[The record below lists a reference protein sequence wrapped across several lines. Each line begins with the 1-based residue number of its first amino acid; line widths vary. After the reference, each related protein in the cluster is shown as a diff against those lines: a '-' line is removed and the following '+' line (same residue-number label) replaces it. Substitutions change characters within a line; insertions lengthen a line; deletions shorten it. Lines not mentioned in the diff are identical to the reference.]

1 MEKEIV
7 KNVPV
12 LFQTLKN
19 YNIDDSRFSK
29 VKIWLMHLGE
39 NLNGSVFTK
48 GAVEQAIHT
57 LANTPIMGYFNSNS
71 NDFEGHEIDLI
82 EDEHGLRLKNKTV
95 PYGVIPEFNNAQFED
110 RVGDDGV
117 TRTYLTVEGLLWN
130 KWEDAVDVINSK
142 GGLTGQSME
151 ITDFDGTFTNEGMFE
166 FTRFK
171 FDGACLLG
179 DAVEPAMKNS
189 TVEVAFSNKTS
200 ETIIQEKLAA
210 FAKSIGEGGTILEE
224 NKVDDKF
231 EEENTEEAPVE
242 PDTKEEPDETEPPVE
257 PIPDETEEVD
267 PEPEPEPEPEP
278 DPEPVITTKQE
289 SVIENSVPF
298 DTERR
303 ETQELPKGEEKVE
316 VEGVDGFDTVQY
328 EITLHDGVEHSRS
341 ELSRET
347 TPPVTEVILVGIAEE
362 DDEVIIK
369 EEELNKARQKSK
381 EDAALAEPP
390 LTRITIGENVYT
402 VEEAAEIMEKYFSL
416 IEKLHKEEIDA
427 LFSEHAESLS
437 DDELASIKEDAYS
450 KSKEEVETAI
460 YAVIGRKAFSNK
472 SEKPAKNLFSAVKV
486 NKDNTVSE
494 PYGGILS
501 KYKK

>member
-1 MEKEIV
+1 MEQKIV

-48 GAVEQAIHT
+48 EAVEQSIHT

-95 PYGVIPEFNNAQFED
+95 PYGVIPEFNKAQFED

-130 KWEDAVDVINSK
+130 KWEDAVNVINSK

-151 ITDFDGTFTNEGMFE
+151 ITDFDGAFTDEGMFK

-231 EEENTEEAPVE
+231 EEENTEETPVE
-242 PDTKEEPDETEPPVE
+242 PEESDATDNPDETDPPVE
-257 PIPDETEEVD
+257 ETTEDPAPEEPEEEPEEEVEEPSEPEQEPEEEPTPDPEPEPEPEPVD
-267 PEPEPEPEPEP
+267 PEPEPEPEEEPE
-278 DPEPVITTKQE
+278 DSPEEEPEE
-289 SVIENSVPF
+289 SDKE
-298 DTERR
+298 DG
-303 ETQELPKGEEKVE
+303 LKV
-316 VEGVDGFDTVQY
+316 V
-328 EITLHDGVEHSRS
+328 
-341 ELSRET
+341 
-347 TPPVTEVILVGIAEE
+347 
-362 DDEVIIK
+362 K
-369 EEELNKARQKSK
+369 EEELVEARKKSK
-381 EDAALAEPP
+381 ADAALAEPT

-460 YAVIGRKAFSNK
+460 YAVIGRKAFSSK

>member
-39 NLNGSVFTK
+39 NLNGSVFTR

-71 NDFEGHEIDLI
+71 SDFEGHEIDLI
-82 EDEHGLRLKNKTV
+82 EDEHGLRLKNRTV
-95 PYGVIPEFNNAQFED
+95 PYGVIPEFNQAQFED

-130 KWEDAVDVINSK
+130 KWEDAVNVINSK

-151 ITDFDGTFTNEGMFE
+151 ITDFDGTFTDDDLFE

-210 FAKSIGEGGTILEE
+210 FAKSIGEGGTILEKDE
-224 NKVDDKF
+224 IKDKF
-231 EEENTEEAPVE
+231 EDENTEETPVE
-242 PDTKEEPDETEPPVE
+242 PEEPENTEEPDETEPPVE
-257 PIPDETEEVD
+257 EAPEEPNPDETKEED
-267 PEPEPEPEPEP
+267 TEEPSEPETKPEEPEEEPE
-278 DPEPVITTKQE
+278 E
-289 SVIENSVPF
+289 SNES
-298 DTERR
+298 
-303 ETQELPKGEEKVE
+303 
-316 VEGVDGFDTVQY
+316 
-328 EITLHDGVEHSRS
+328 
-341 ELSRET
+341 
-347 TPPVTEVILVGIAEE
+347 EE
-362 DDEVIIK
+362 DDEIVVK
-369 EEELNKARQKSK
+369 EEELNEARQKSK
-381 EDAALAEPP
+381 EDAASAEPP
-390 LTRITIGENVYT
+390 ITRITIGENVYS

-427 LFSEHAESLS
+427 LFAEHAESLS
-437 DDELASIKEDAYS
+437 EDELKSIKEDAYS
-450 KSKEEVETAI
+450 KTKDEVETAI
-460 YAVIGRKAFSNK
+460 YAVIGRKAFSSK
-472 SEKPAKNLFSAVKV
+472 VEKPAKNLFSAVKV
-486 NKDNTVSE
+486 NKDKTVSE

>member
-1 MEKEIV
+1 MEKAIV
-7 KNVPV
+7 RNVPV
-12 LFQTLKN
+12 LYQTLKN

-48 GAVEQAIHT
+48 ESVEQAVHT

-130 KWEDAVDVINSK
+130 KWEDAVNVINSK

-151 ITDFDGTFTNEGMFE
+151 ITDFDGAFTDEGMFK

-179 DAVEPAMKNS
+179 DAVEPAMKSS

-231 EEENTEEAPVE
+231 EEENTEETPVE
-242 PDTKEEPDETEPPVE
+242 PEESEVTDNPDETDSPVE
-257 PIPDETEEVD
+257 EPVEEPKEEVEEPSEPEEEKEEEPTPD
-267 PEPEPEPEPEP
+267 PEPETEPEP
-278 DPEPVITTKQE
+278 DKEPEDSPKEEPEE
-289 SVIENSVPF
+289 S
-298 DTERR
+298 D
-303 ETQELPKGEEKVE
+303 
-316 VEGVDGFDTVQY
+316 
-328 EITLHDGVEHSRS
+328 
-341 ELSRET
+341 
-347 TPPVTEVILVGIAEE
+347 EE
-362 DDEVIIK
+362 DSLEVVK
-369 EEELNKARQKSK
+369 EEELTEARKKSK

-402 VEEAAEIMEKYFSL
+402 VEEAAEIMENYFSL

-437 DDELASIKEDAYS
+437 DDELVSIKEDAYS

-460 YAVIGRKAFSNK
+460 YAVIGRKAFSSK

>member
-1 MEKEIV
+1 MEKEII

-48 GAVEQAIHT
+48 GAVEQSIHT

-82 EDEHGLRLKNKTV
+82 EDENGLRLKNKTV

-110 RVGDDGV
+110 RVADDGV

-130 KWEDAVDVINSK
+130 KWEDAVNVINSK

-151 ITDFDGTFTNEGMFE
+151 ITDFDGTFTNEGLFE

-179 DAVEPAMKNS
+179 DVVEPAMKNS

-231 EEENTEEAPVE
+231 EEENTEETPVE
-242 PDTKEEPDETEPPVE
+242 PEESDATDNPDETDPPVE
-257 PIPDETEEVD
+257 ETTENPAPEEPEEEVEEPSEPEQEPEEEPTPDPEPEPEPEPVD
-267 PEPEPEPEPEP
+267 PEPEPEPEDSPEEE
-278 DPEPVITTKQE
+278 PEEEPEE
-289 SVIENSVPF
+289 S
-298 DTERR
+298 D
-303 ETQELPKGEEKVE
+303 
-316 VEGVDGFDTVQY
+316 
-328 EITLHDGVEHSRS
+328 
-341 ELSRET
+341 
-347 TPPVTEVILVGIAEE
+347 EE
-362 DDEVIIK
+362 DSIKVVK
-369 EEELNKARQKSK
+369 EEEITEARKKSK
-381 EDAALAEPP
+381 EDAALAEPT

-437 DDELASIKEDAYS
+437 DDELTSIKEDAYS

-460 YAVIGRKAFSNK
+460 YAVIGRKAFSSK
-472 SEKPAKNLFSAVKV
+472 TEKPAKNLFSAVKV

>member
-130 KWEDAVDVINSK
+130 KWEDAVNVINSK

-151 ITDFDGTFTNEGMFE
+151 ITDFDGTFTNDDLFE

-179 DAVEPAMKNS
+179 DVVEPAMKNS

-200 ETIIQEKLAA
+200 ETIIQEKLAT
-210 FAKSIGEGGTILEE
+210 FAKSIGEGGTILEKDE
-224 NKVDDKF
+224 IKDKF
-231 EEENTEEAPVE
+231 EEENTEETPVE
-242 PDTKEEPDETEPPVE
+242 SDTKEAPDETEPPVE

-278 DPEPVITTKQE
+278 VITTKQE
-289 SVIENSVPF
+289 SVVENSVPF

-328 EITLHDGVEHSRS
+328 EITLHDDVEHSRS

-381 EDAALAEPP
+381 EDAALAEPT

-416 IEKLHKEEIDA
+416 IEELHKEEIDA